1 MQRLRKGDKVVAISG
16 KSKGVKGTVLEVLAQ
31 ADRVIVEGVHKVK
44 RHTKPTQKNQQGGI
58 LEKDVAL
65 HVSKVML
72 LDSKTDK
79 PTRVRIARDKDGK
92 KTRIATRSGVAIG
105 G

>member
-1 MQRLRKGDKVVAISG
+1 MQRLRKGDKVVIISG
-16 KSKGVKGTVLEVLAQ
+16 KSKGVKGTVLEVQ
-31 ADRVIVEGVHKVK
+31 AERDRVIVEGAHKVK
-44 RHTKPTQKNQQGGI
+44 RHTKPTQKIQQGGI

-72 LDSKTDK
+72 LDGKTDK
-79 PTRVRIARDKDGK
+79 PTRVRIGRDKDGK
-92 KTRIATRSGVAIG
+92 KTRIAARSGAAIG

>member
-1 MQRLRKGDKVVAISG
+1 MQRLRKGDKVVVISG
-16 KSKGVKGTVLEVLAQ
+16 KSKGVKGTVLEVLGAT
-31 ADRVIVEGVHKVK
+31 DRVIVEGAHKVK

-58 LEKDVAL
+58 LEKDVPL

-79 PTRVRIARDKDGK
+79 PTRVRTGRDKDGK
-92 KTRIATRSGVAIG
+92 KTRIATRSGAVIG
-105 G
+105 A

>member
-1 MQRLRKGDKVVAISG
+1 
-16 KSKGVKGTVLEVLAQ
+16 VLEVQ
-31 ADRVIVEGVHKVK
+31 AERDRVIVEGAHKVK
-44 RHTKPTQKNQQGGI
+44 RHTKPTQKIQQGGI

-72 LDSKTDK
+72 LDGKTDK
-79 PTRVRIARDKDGK
+79 PTRVRTGRDKDGK
-92 KTRIATRSGVAIG
+92 KTRIAARSGAVIG